1 MALVSS
7 RRRWPRWLV
16 ALLVVGPVLELVVV
30 AVVAQQLG
38 AGWTVLLLLL
48 GSVVGLA
55 LLVREAP
62 RSWRGL
68 REAAGFGPP
77 VVVDG
82 AVVAGPP
89 AGARTPQ
96 VGRRL
101 LDGGLVLVGA
111 VLVLLPGFLSDVLGI
126 VCLLPFTR
134 AVPRRLLADLVQ
146 RRAARYTGV
155 RVAGATVGGATVG
168 APDPAAAR
176 PRGQVL
182 QGEVVDDERKHL

>member
-1 MALVSS
+1 MALVST

-16 ALLVVGPVLELVVV
+16 ALLVVAPVLELVVV
-30 AVVAQQLG
+30 ALVAQELG

-55 LLVREAP
+55 LLVREVP

-77 VVVDG
+77 LVVDG

-111 VLVLLPGFLSDVLGI
+111 ALVLLPGFLSDVLGV

-146 RRAARYTGV
+146 RRAARYTGT
-155 RVAGATVGGATVG
+155 RVAGEPVRGPGPG
-168 APDPAAAR
+168 DAR

-182 QGEVVDDERKHL
+182 RGEVVDDDRKHL

>member
-1 MALVSS
+1 VSA

-16 ALLVVGPVLELVVV
+16 ALLVVGPLLELVVV
-30 AVVAQQLG
+30 ALVAQRLG

-55 LLVREAP
+55 LLVREVP

-82 AVVAGPP
+82 GVVAGPP
-89 AGARTPQ
+89 GGARGPQ
-96 VGRRL
+96 VGQRL

-111 VLVLLPGFLSDVLGI
+111 VLVLLPGFLSDVLGV

-146 RRAARYTGV
+146 RRAARYTGA
-155 RVAGATVGGATVG
+155 RVAGEPVRGPGPAD
-168 APDPAAAR
+168 AP